1 MTDRLVTPAVN
12 MAVSIDDARVAA
24 RIDGVDRDAEIEL
37 VVRSITEDAEH
48 ICGRAFIS
56 QTWRVTLDA
65 FPDAIKLPMPPAASV
80 LSVRYLDE
88 YGLEQALSPADYYLD
103 KVTEPGYL
111 IPSSGRAWPAT
122 AAQINAVNV
131 DVVCGF
137 GADESFVPSAI
148 KGYILAKV
156 AEHFLPTMP
165 KSEYVIR
172 SLDRWK
178 IYQ

>member
-1 MTDRLVTPAVN
+1 MTDRLVTPPVN
-12 MAVSIDDARVAA
+12 MAVAIVDARTHA
-24 RIDGVDRDAEIEL
+24 RIDGTERDTEIEL

-65 FPDAIKLPMPPAASV
+65 FPDAIQLPMSPAASV

-88 YGLEQALSPADYYLD
+88 NGFDQALDPADYYLD
-103 KVTEPGYL
+103 KVSEPGYL
-111 IPSSGRAWPAT
+111 IPASGRAWPAT
-122 AAQINAVNV
+122 AAHANAVSV

-137 GADESFVPSAI
+137 GADESFVPASI

-156 AEHFLPTMP
+156 AEHFLPTLP

-178 IYQ
+178 VYR